1 MKGGAVEIGQNNV
14 FHVRVYLMSEG
25 GNIKIG
31 NFNIFEDKV
40 MIYNTS
46 TTQTMY
52 IGNFNHV
59 RECSRIQS
67 SVIQHYNEI
76 GINTYINKCNIGI
89 GNIIG
94 DGCKMRPSSNVWNHK
109 TIALNGLI

>member
-1 MKGGAVEIGQNNV
+1 MKGGHVEIGQNNV

-46 TTQTMY
+46 
-52 IGNFNHV
+52 
-59 RECSRIQS
+59 S
-67 SVIQHYNEI
+67 S
-76 GINTYINKCNIGI
+76 
-89 GNIIG
+89 
-94 DGCKMRPSSNVWNHK
+94 
-109 TIALNGLI
+109 